1 MSANSEA
8 SLQGM
13 RVKVEYRLNQVEVGT
28 STIYRLQYIYRRGS
42 GQASM
47 VQGKVTEVELGV
59 GPMGETQGK
68 GRRNPRGHGSGDE
81 SESGGMSHGKSEG
94 YSGWPMGS
102 VLGVSTTPVPI

>member
-59 GPMGETQGK
+59 GPMGETQEK
-68 GRRNPRGHGSGDE
+68 GRGNPR
-81 SESGGMSHGKSEG
+81 
-94 YSGWPMGS
+94 
-102 VLGVSTTPVPI
+102 VVTRRLALTRLRSTLETTDLFHK

>member
-59 GPMGETQGK
+59 GPMGETLGK
-68 GRRNPRGHGSGDE
+68 VGGILGVMGV
-81 SESGGMSHGKSEG
+81 GMSQSPEE
-94 YSGWPMGS
+94 
-102 VLGVSTTPVPI
+102 